1 MKLPIALQLYTI
13 RDETEKDMLGT
24 LEKVAGMGYTGVEFA
39 GFGGISAKEMKAGLG
54 KLGLKAIASHT
65 GIKLLKEKLDEEI
78 EYNLE
83 VGCKYIICPSNNCEP
98 MDDFLNISEFFDT
111 VGEKCRSNGLI
122 FGYHNHDFEFEKV
135 DGEYYLDALFSRVSP
150 KNLVAEIDTGWAF
163 YAGIDPAVYIAKY
176 KGRCPL
182 LHLKDFLTRGE
193 RTFTEIGNGI
203 IDTSSIIQAAKAA
216 GTEWLIVEQDVS
228 SLTSLESAKICFDN
242 LSKLNK

>member
-39 GFGGISAKEMKAGLG
+39 GFGGMTAKEMKAALA
-54 KLGLKAIASHT
+54 KLGLTGFASHT
-65 GIKLLKEKLDEEI
+65 GIKLLKERLDEEI

-83 VGCKYIICPSNNCEP
+83 VGCKYIICPFNSYESRE
-98 MDDFLNISEFFDT
+98 DYLRTAEFLNET
-111 VGEKCRSNGLI
+111 GEKCRAAGLQ
-122 FGYHNHDFEFEKV
+122 FGYHNHDFEFKTY
-135 DGEYYLDALFSRVSP
+135 DGEYGLDILLRETSP
-150 KNLVAEIDTGWAF
+150 KNLIVEIDTGWAF

-203 IDTSSIIQAAKAA
+203 IDTTSIIQAAKAA